1 MQMLSGSQASSL
13 LGNLEVEQ
21 IIAMSPRSTYTQ
33 DAGVTHEGFKQLFCE
48 TRGTHLWGWDS
59 EAKMNVEVRI
69 WFLLSCPEGQRNG

>member
-21 IIAMSPRSTYTQ
+21 IIAMSPRSMYTQ

-48 TRGTHLWGWDS
+48 TRGTHL
-59 EAKMNVEVRI
+59 
-69 WFLLSCPEGQRNG
+69 